1 MATVFGVPMPA
12 LDDAQNMQ
20 ARPQRRRADPV
31 EIIDVDE
38 LDDDV
43 YQTHRLQAPGPSRPT
58 QRNRHSSSSEVISLV
73 DSDEED
79 LVVGSNNV
87 RPASRTRLQS
97 PPPRNS
103 HWLPVPPV
111 PPVPHRFA
119 GQTSF
124 PMRRQAPAHPSPP
137 IVRPI
142 DNPFP
147 FEASIH
153 QRHPPHG
160 SRPGPSNHPS
170 RLHIP
175 AQNDHSILPPRP
187 LQAAPP
193 SHHVPTMG
201 LGGAIITQNAPRHH
215 HRQHHHRGFPASE
228 ADNSLFGPVRSGIR
242 RVIGGPA
249 SAAGAG
255 PRNRINYVSFGN
267 NFDILNDATMDEDE
281 DPDHIFHLLAGEEEG
296 LRGWDPGFNPAR
308 AFIRSEVIRRRTN
321 TREESPYRKQYT
333 HPQFSEPGF
342 TFDFAPKSPLEIID
356 VRSPVVEPKSTAS
369 HEPIVIDDE
378 EDEITAA
385 SSSGSLSFPESH
397 PGPQTP
403 KKSPATPTLVCARC
417 LGSLIL
423 GNNLTSEEQK
433 LRRVWGLRCGH
444 LIDGRCLLEIGR
456 PPQLQNSDT
465 IPNPEP
471 LLPATVDRKGK
482 GKAKV
487 AVNEEEHHDN
497 PQDDGD
503 TSIRSRLRSRHVNPT
518 AASSS
523 NPTTK
528 RTTRTKQTQSQMPP
542 PEYTWYCPVH
552 GCGREH
558 ASVKVNG
565 EWIPEREDGA
575 YGHSAGSGSGGGRR
589 GRRGAGASTSS
600 TAGRRVRLRFGF
612 GHPEHDWSG
621 SSTSAGP
628 SEAALHEGPRGAIPL
643 FL

>member
-119 GQTSF
+119 GQLTTRFRSRPAYISAIPHMDPVQHSSSEASAGSSSFTPCTNHGFGWGYYNPKRSTTS
-124 PMRRQAPAHPSPP
+124 SPP
-137 IVRPI
+137 T
-142 DNPFP
+142 
-147 FEASIH
+147 S
-153 QRHPPHG
+153 PP
-160 SRPGPSNHPS
+160 
-170 RLHIP
+170 
-175 AQNDHSILPPRP
+175 
-187 LQAAPP
+187 
-193 SHHVPTMG
+193 
-201 LGGAIITQNAPRHH
+201 
-215 HRQHHHRGFPASE
+215 
-228 ADNSLFGPVRSGIR
+228 GIR

-249 SAAGAG
+249 STAGAG
-255 PRNRINYVSFGN
+255 PRNRINYISFGN
-267 NFDILNDATMDEDE
+267 NFDILNDATVDEDE
-281 DPDHIFHLLAGEEEG
+281 DPDHILHFLAREEEG

-308 AFIRSEVIRRRTN
+308 AFIRSEVIRRRNN

-356 VRSPVVEPKSTAS
+356 VTSPVVEPKSTAF
-369 HEPIVIDDE
+369 HKPIVIDDE
-378 EDEITAA
+378 EDEMTAA

-403 KKSPATPTLVCARC
+403 KKSPAAPTLVCARC

-456 PPQLQNSDT
+456 PPQLQHSDT
-465 IPNPEP
+465 IPDPEP

-487 AVNEEEHHDN
+487 AVNEEERHDN

-558 ASVKVNG
+558 VSVKVNG

-621 SSTSAGP
+621 SSTSTGP